1 MRSIDVDL
9 EMKFGPGSRVR
20 TNKVLKDGGIFDL
33 VCVVSNMRL

>member
-9 EMKFGPGSRVR
+9 GMKLGPGSRVQ

-33 VCVVSNMRL
+33 VWVVSNMRL